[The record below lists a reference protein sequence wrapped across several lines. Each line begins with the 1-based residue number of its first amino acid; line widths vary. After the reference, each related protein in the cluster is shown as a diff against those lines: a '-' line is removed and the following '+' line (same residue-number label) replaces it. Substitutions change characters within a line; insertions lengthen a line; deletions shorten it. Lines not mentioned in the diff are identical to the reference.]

1 LEESGLV
8 MGCKLTCTKHLW
20 SWDLETLELQDE
32 AELPLKTYDVKVEGS
47 NIMVYVTEQLEYNFD
62 EDEDIDENT
71 FFDDDD
77 DDDDEW

>member
-1 LEESGLV
+1 MEESGLV

-47 NIMVYVTEQLEYNFD
+47 NIMVYVTELEYNFD

>member
-1 LEESGLV
+1 
-8 MGCKLTCTKHLW
+8 
-20 SWDLETLELQDE
+20 LQDE